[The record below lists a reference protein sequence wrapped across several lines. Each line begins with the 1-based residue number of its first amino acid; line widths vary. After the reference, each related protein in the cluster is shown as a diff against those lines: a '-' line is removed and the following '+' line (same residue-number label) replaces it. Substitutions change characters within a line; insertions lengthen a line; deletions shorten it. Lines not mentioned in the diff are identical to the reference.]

1 MEILGS
7 LPVLQEANPRLVL
20 RLIREAGSISRAE
33 LARLTGLHPSTI
45 TRITAALIEA
55 GLVQE
60 MGEGQNDLGRKPIAL
75 RLVPEAVHVLG
86 VAVETT
92 FVAGVLVNLGA
103 QITARAEVAYVPDE
117 GKTPIQE
124 KILAVIEELLREAG
138 RRGIQVAGIGVAM
151 HGMVDS
157 QRGVSLFAPAIGWR
171 NVPLAELIGEHCGL
185 PVRMENNARA
195 MVLGEY
201 WFGSGRGV
209 QHLLGVKVGQS
220 IGSGIILGGQPFTGA
235 GFSSGEIGHTTVV
248 PDGSLCKCGNYG
260 CLETVAS
267 IEAVLK
273 KMRVILKRGDGGSL
287 LELVDTDP
295 DHLTFHHLVEATRQG
310 HPLAVQLWEE
320 AVSYLGAAIAN
331 TINILN
337 PAKVLIGGDIL
348 PVIDYL
354 LPKIREI
361 VEARI
366 LHVAQPSLAI
376 EPVGLG
382 ADSVTVGAATLVLRE
397 LFA

>member
-1 MEILGS
+1 VEILGS

-86 VAVETT
+86 VAVEST

-235 GFSSGEIGHTTVV
+235 VLAPVKSATPPWFPTGV
-248 PDGSLCKCGNYG
+248 C
-260 CLETVAS
+260 AS
-267 IEAVLK
+267 AV
-273 KMRVILKRGDGGSL
+273 ITAAWKRW
-287 LELVDTDP
+287 
-295 DHLTFHHLVEATRQG
+295 R
-310 HPLAVQLWEE
+310 
-320 AVSYLGAAIAN
+320 
-331 TINILN
+331 
-337 PAKVLIGGDIL
+337 
-348 PVIDYL
+348 
-354 LPKIREI
+354 
-361 VEARI
+361 
-366 LHVAQPSLAI
+366 PSKQ
-376 EPVGLG
+376 
-382 ADSVTVGAATLVLRE
+382 S
-397 LFA
+397 